1 MPVPRKHRL
10 SASVLAVVLTLP
22 LLAGFAHAELADK
35 NAPMNIEADALR
47 HDDASRTST
56 FTGNVVIT
64 KGSIVMRGNRVVVK
78 QDEQG
83 NQFGTISGDDKA
95 QGFFRQKREGLE
107 EWIEGHGD
115 RIEYDSQKETVRFL
129 GNAALRRFRGTQLND
144 ESLGSVIT
152 YNSATEVFTVQGGG
166 SGRNAEN
173 PSGRVRAMLTPIP
186 KDEAAGSAPPAEPA
200 TLRSSP
206 QIDEKRP

>member
-1 MPVPRKHRL
+1 MLDKRLPRQFFRAFGCAL
-10 SASVLAVVLTLP
+10 TALAV
-22 LLAGFAHAELADK
+22 AGVAQAELADK

-47 HDDASRTST
+47 YDDVNRTST

-64 KGSIVMRGNRVVVK
+64 KGSIVMRGRRVIVR

-83 NQFGTISGDDKA
+83 NQFGTITGDDKA

-115 RIEYDSQKETVRFL
+115 RIEYDSQKETVRFQ

-152 YNSATEVFTVQGGG
+152 YNSATEVFTVQGGTP
-166 SGRNAEN
+166 SRTAEN
-173 PSGRVRAMLTPIP
+173 PSGRVRAMLTPVP
-186 KDEAAGSAPPAEPA
+186 KDETAPSTPPAPPAN
-200 TLRSSP
+200 LRASP
-206 QIDEKRP
+206 QIDEKRQ

>member
-1 MPVPRKHRL
+1 MPDKRLPRQFVRFL
-10 SASVLAVVLTLP
+10 GCALTALAV
-22 LLAGFAHAELADK
+22 AGAVQAELADK

-47 HDDASRTST
+47 YDDVNRTST

-64 KGSIVMRGNRVVVK
+64 KGSIVMRGRRVVVR

-83 NQFGTISGDDKA
+83 NQFGTITGDDKA

-115 RIEYDSQKETVRFL
+115 RIEYDSQKETVRFE

-152 YNSATEVFTVQGGG
+152 YNSATEVFTVQGGKP
-166 SGRNAEN
+166 SRTAQN

-186 KDEAAGSAPPAEPA
+186 KDEPAPSTPTAPPAN
-200 TLRSSP
+200 LRASP
-206 QIDEKRP
+206 QIDEKRQ